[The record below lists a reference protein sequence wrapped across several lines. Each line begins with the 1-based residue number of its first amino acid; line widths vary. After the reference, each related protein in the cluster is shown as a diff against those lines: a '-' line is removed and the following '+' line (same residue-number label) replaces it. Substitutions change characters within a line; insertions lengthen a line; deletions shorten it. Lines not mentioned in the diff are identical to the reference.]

1 MVAHRQPLKAVK
13 PVSDLEMSLMVV
25 ALVLVGLAIVV
36 VATLFLRHLFNWGGD
51 SELQE
56 LDKEVQDLRH
66 DADQAGRVAA
76 KESAA
81 VSALARHTRYA
92 RRTNT
97 LRDQRILRQEELDAL
112 TGGAPGG
119 AGAGGGDIPPPPPIP
134 E

>member
-1 MVAHRQPLKAVK
+1 MLAHRQPLKAVK
-13 PVSDLEMSLMVV
+13 PVSDLETSLMVV
-25 ALVLVGLAIVV
+25 ALVLVALAIVV

-51 SELQE
+51 SELQD
-56 LDKEVQDLRH
+56 LDKEVEGFRY
-66 DADQAGRVAA
+66 DANQAGRVAA

-81 VSALARHTRYA
+81 VSALARHTRHA

-97 LRDQRILRQEELDAL
+97 LRDQKALRQVELDAL

-119 AGAGGGDIPPPPPIP
+119 AGGGGGDIPAPPPIP